1 MIIYSLL
8 TDRQRFTFNL
18 FHSLFVLLTEHLPTA
33 CARVDAL
40 RSHGYPKEA
49 LRLAVGIVRNLKKQQ
64 KEHLRQL
71 KHSK

>member
-1 MIIYSLL
+1 MI
-8 TDRQRFTFNL
+8 F
-18 FHSLFVLLTEHLPTA
+18 FHFDFTEHLPTA

-64 KEHLRQL
+64 KEQLRQL
-71 KHSK
+71 KHCKYYLVYIPAYSV

>member
-1 MIIYSLL
+1 MHILFLERSTNVFDFVY
-8 TDRQRFTFNL
+8 TF
-18 FHSLFVLLTEHLPTA
+18 TEHLPTA

-71 KHSK
+71 KHCKYYLKEV